1 MSTLY
6 WIVALVAAARLAEL
20 VWARRNTRRL
30 MAQGGIERGA
40 RHYPLIVA
48 LHAAWLAALVVF
60 AEPGASLDWRFLGLF
75 AVLQAARAWVLLS
88 LGRFW
93 TTRVITLPGTPLVRR
108 GPYRLM
114 RHPNYAVVAGE
125 IAILP
130 LVFGAWE
137 IAVAFS
143 VLNAA
148 TLWHRIGVENAAL
161 ADRR

>member
-1 MSTLY
+1 MSALY

-125 IAILP
+125 IAVLP

>member
-1 MSTLY
+1 MSALY

-30 MAQGGIERGA
+30 MAQGGTEHGA

-48 LHAAWLAALVVF
+48 LHVAWLAALVLF

-75 AVLQAARAWVLLS
+75 AVLQVARAWVLLS

-108 GPYRLM
+108 GPYRWM

-125 IAILP
+125 IAVLP
-130 LVFGAWE
+130 LVFGTLE
-137 IAVAFS
+137 IAVVFS

-148 TLWHRIGVENAAL
+148 MLWHRIGVENAAL